1 MKKTVDMQSIYDLM
15 DSGMNDADIL
25 KSITESMHNYTQ
37 EKKKKEENEAFEKE
51 LRADLCDSFVNYLYV
66 VDVIKTEEEA
76 GTMAKSFDQMLRAI
90 RDLKDKNIKFTTT
103 FPSVKIKPA
112 DWKEMEEIFKKL
124 L

>member
-25 KSITESMHNYTQ
+25 KSITESMHSYTQ

-66 VDVIKTEEEA
+66 TDVIKTEEEA

-90 RDLKDKNIKFTTT
+90 RDLKDKNIKFNTT
-103 FPSVKIKPA
+103 FPTVKIKPT
-112 DWKEMEEIFKKL
+112 DWKEIEEIFKKL